1 MITLIAALAIVSGSH
16 APLAVVNP
24 RVAVATPLVA
34 VVPPRVAV
42 SPALE
47 AAWMNVA
54 VCENGGRNVD
64 GSVYSGMLGISLAN
78 WYAYGGTQY
87 ASTPYQATFDEQ
99 IAVAMRIQAGAPIP
113 DQSFCAAW

>member
-1 MITLIAALAIVSGSH
+1 MISLIATLALVSGSH
-16 APLAVVNP
+16 APLAAAHP
-24 RVAVATPLVA
+24 KLSI
-34 VVPPRVAV
+34 

-78 WYAYGGTQY
+78 WYAYGGTQFS
-87 ASTPYQATFDEQ
+87 STPYQASFDEQ
-99 IAVAMRIQAGAPIP
+99 ILVAMRIQSGAPIP
-113 DQSFCAAW
+113 DQNSCSAW